1 LQSYILI
8 INFNI
13 KVYIIQSI
21 PLVRSWFNFDI
32 QSMLQFFINSAFF
45 CNIPVIS
52 AINYK
57 IINILNT
64 VIFSYIFDF
73 GVNNFSNFYEK
84 DFTETFYIFFWRQ
97 IYSFFFQKSF

>member
-1 LQSYILI
+1 
-8 INFNI
+8 
-13 KVYIIQSI
+13 
-21 PLVRSWFNFDI
+21 
-32 QSMLQFFINSAFF
+32 
-45 CNIPVIS
+45 
-52 AINYK
+52 
-57 IINILNT
+57 LNT